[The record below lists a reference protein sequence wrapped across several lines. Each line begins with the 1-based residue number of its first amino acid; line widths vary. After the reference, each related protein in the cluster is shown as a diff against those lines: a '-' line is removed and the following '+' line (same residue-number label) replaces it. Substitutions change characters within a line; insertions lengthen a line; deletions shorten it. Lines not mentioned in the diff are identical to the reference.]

1 MSENRRFCGEKCFTN
16 WKKCGNLFIDFKSN
30 TRKCFYQISFFE
42 KINPKNQKSKIKNQ
56 KSKIK
61 NQKWKRKKWCLIV
74 KLLDPKIDYVFKRIF
89 GYAGN
94 EEITAGLLSSILNK
108 KVSDLKL
115 DSNPILE
122 KDLLDDKVG
131 ILDIKAKI
139 DNDIN
144 CDIELQVVDRKN
156 IEKRILFYW
165 SKMYNMSIKEGE
177 DYNTLE
183 KGIVILISDY
193 ELKGLKNIEKY
204 ITRWNIREEEY
215 QKIILTDVMEI
226 YIIELPKFEKYKE
239 KTHNNILNSW
249 VKFINNPEVKNM
261 EENNKELK
269 KAQEVLKEISQD
281 EHERYLAELRQK
293 YIMDQKAIEDAGY
306 DKGLKDGLEQGL
318 EQGKNRQ
325 NETIAKKMKKQNIDI
340 KVISEIT
347 GLSIKKIEGLK
358 D

>member
-1 MSENRRFCGEKCFTN
+1 M
-16 WKKCGNLFIDFKSN
+16 
-30 TRKCFYQISFFE
+30 Q
-42 KINPKNQKSKIKNQ
+42 
-56 KSKIK
+56 
-61 NQKWKRKKWCLIV
+61 
-74 KLLDPKIDYVFKRIF
+74 
-89 GYAGN
+89 
-94 EEITAGLLSSILNK
+94 
-108 KVSDLKL
+108 L

-139 DNDIN
+139 DNKVN
-144 CDIELQVVDRKN
+144 CDIEMQVVDRKN

-177 DYNTLE
+177 DYSTLE

-193 ELKGLKNIEKY
+193 ELESLKEIEKY
-204 ITRWNIREEEY
+204 ITKWNIREEEY

-239 KTHNNILNSW
+239 NTKNNILNSW
-249 VKFINNPEVKNM
+249 VKFINNPEVKDM
-261 EENNKELK
+261 KETNKEINKAK
-269 KAQEVLKEISQD
+269 KVLEEISQD

-306 DKGLKDGLEQGL
+306 DKGLKDGLERGIN
-318 EQGKNRQ
+318 EQTKI
-325 NETIAKKMKKQNIDI
+325 IAKNMKKRDINI

-347 GLSIKKIEGLK
+347 GLSTKEIEKL
-358 D
+358 